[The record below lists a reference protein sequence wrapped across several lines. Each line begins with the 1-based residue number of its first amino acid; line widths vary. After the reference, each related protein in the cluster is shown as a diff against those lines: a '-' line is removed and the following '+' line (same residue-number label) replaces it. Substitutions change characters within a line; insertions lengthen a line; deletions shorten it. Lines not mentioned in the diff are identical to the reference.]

1 MVTILAPA
9 KINLTLEV
17 LGKRPDGFHEIRSVL
32 QTVNLCDA
40 LHFNAGE
47 GVTFECDMPGWSAEE
62 SLVSRAVALLQKETG
77 CPHGTEIMIEK
88 RIPLMSGLGGDSSDA
103 AAVLRGLNEL
113 WGLNLSREK
122 LVDMASRLGSDIV
135 FFLHGGTALAGGR
148 GEIIMPLPPLAGIWV
163 VLVVPDVPREM
174 GKTGHLYAEINAG
187 YFTDGKIT
195 EKMAALVNEK
205 SKLDPSLIFNIFEN
219 VAFNYFKGL
228 AVYKEHILK
237 LGAPHVHLAGS
248 GPALFTVFIDKS
260 QAEDLY
266 KRCKDQGMEAYLA
279 GTILP

>member
-1 MVTILAPA
+1 MVTVLAPA

-40 LHFNAGE
+40 LHFRAGE

-62 SLVSRAVALLQKETG
+62 SLVSRAVALLHEETG
-77 CPHGTEIMIEK
+77 CSLGAEIMIEK
-88 RIPLMSGLGGDSSDA
+88 RIPLLSGLGGDSSDA

-148 GEIIMPLPPLAGIWV
+148 GEIITPLSFLADIWV
-163 VLVVPDVPREM
+163 VLVVPDVPRWT
-174 GKTGHLYAEINAG
+174 GKTGQLYASINAG
-187 YFTDGKIT
+187 QFTDGKIT
-195 EKMAALVNEK
+195 EKLTASVKGKGEFDL
-205 SKLDPSLIFNIFEN
+205 SLIFNIFEN
-219 VAFNYFKGL
+219 VAFDYFKGL

-266 KRCKDQGMEAYLA
+266 KRLKDQGMEAYLA